1 MTTIN
6 VTFKIR
12 RDTTTNWATYN
23 PTLAEGEIGI
33 DTDLNKFKIGKKV
46 DGVLQTWSQ
55 LQFAN
60 LLASDLTTAI
70 SDHNAQTTNV
80 HGIANTANLA
90 TQTYVNSA
98 VSSLANTAVETYV
111 PISDVGNADGV
122 APLDANTQI
131 STTYLA
137 NVTKAFVGLGNVDN
151 TSDTNKPIST
161 ATQSALDL
169 KAPLASPTLTGT
181 PTAPTATSSTNTTQI
196 ATTAFVKTALDNL
209 INAAPGTLDTL
220 GEIATQLAA
229 DEGVVSALT
238 STVATKAPINNPTFT
253 GTVSGITKAMVGLGN
268 VDNTSDA
275 NKPIPAAVVTS
286 LNNLDA
292 RIVSLELGLGI

>member
-131 STTYLA
+131 PTTYLA
-137 NVTKAFVGLGNVDN
+137 NVTKAFIGLGNVDN

-169 KAPLASPTLTGT
+169 KAPLASPTLTGI

-275 NKPIPAAVVTS
+275 NKPIPAAVATS